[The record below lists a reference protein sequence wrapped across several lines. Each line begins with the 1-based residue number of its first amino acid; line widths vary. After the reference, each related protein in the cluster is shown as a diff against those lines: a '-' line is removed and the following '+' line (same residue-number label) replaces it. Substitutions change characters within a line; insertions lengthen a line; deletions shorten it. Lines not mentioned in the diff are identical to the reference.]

1 MHVEDATHIHAA
13 TFIPCT
19 VAGNFA
25 AYHVACSTC
34 FNVNRSATFSAG
46 KTLNGDVLNGQYA
59 ACHNK
64 TSVIFFPSVL
74 CYCAIL
80 HCKVSTLER
89 KHTKSAVIHRTTVG
103 ATVGEGVSIQIQGH
117 ILLVDR
123 NSLLNSDI
131 RRQCDAG
138 VVIERI
144 FKLLLVVDLM
154 RPQHLRLVKAHLYLQ
169 GRHALCQGIAL
180 RQGGHKGIVPGIGP
194 LGGVV
199 FAGPGTQGEGLL
211 RPIHRG
217 QNGPGQGTGQKL
229 HGNGIL
235 LGGGEI
241 YFPGHRVQEPV
252 FFLLRLHPGPGGDG
266 FPGLG
271 PFRFLLSGVRVHRGL
286 IGVFRIFGV
295 FLVPGVARVFGVF
308 RFPGVPRVL
317 GVFRFP
323 GICRVFGVPRVPG
336 VFPGFRGLGSL
347 GHGLRPLLRKTRH
360 GHILGHHTQAQGQG
374 ANPAQNIR

>member
-154 RPQHLRLVKAHLYLQ
+154 RPQHLRLLKAHHYLQ
-169 GRHALCQGIAL
+169 RRHALCQGIAL
-180 RQGGHKGIVPGIGP
+180 RQGGHEGIVPGVGP
-194 LGGVV
+194 LGGVA
-199 FAGPGTQGEGLL
+199 FAGPGAKGDGLL
-211 RPIHRG
+211 RILHRG
-217 QNGPGQGTGQKL
+217 QNGSGQGAGQKL

-241 YFPGHRVQEPV
+241 HLPGLRVQDPV
-252 FFLLRLHPGPGGDG
+252 FFLLRLHPGPGGNDL
-266 FPGLG
+266 PGSLRLG
-271 PFRFLLSGVRVHRGL
+271 GL
-286 IGVFRIFGV
+286 
-295 FLVPGVARVFGVF
+295 
-308 RFPGVPRVL
+308 
-317 GVFRFP
+317 
-323 GICRVFGVPRVPG
+323 
-336 VFPGFRGLGSL
+336 RGLGGLLRRHGGLLRRRGSRLRGLSGLLCRRSGRLRGFGGLFHGL
-347 GHGLRPLLRKTRH
+347 GHDLRILLRKTRH
-360 GHILGHHTQAQGQG
+360 GHILGHHAQAQGQG

>member
-169 GRHALCQGIAL
+169 RRHTLCQGIAL
-180 RQGGHKGIVPGIGP
+180 RQGGHKGIVPGPGP
-194 LGGVV
+194 LGRVV
-199 FAGPGTQGEGLL
+199 FAGPGAQGEGLL
-211 RPIHRG
+211 RPLHRG
-217 QNGPGQGTGQKL
+217 QNGGRQGTGQKL
-229 HGNGIL
+229 HGNGLL
-235 LGGGEI
+235 LGGGKI
-241 YFPGHRVQEPV
+241 YFPGHRVQDPV
-252 FFLLRLHPGPGGDG
+252 FLLRLHPGPGGDG

-271 PFRFLLSGVRVHRGL
+271 PFRFLLSGVRVHRGRIL
-286 IGVFRIFGV
+286 LGVF
-295 FLVPGVARVFGVF
+295 
-308 RFPGVPRVL
+308 RVL
-317 GVFRFP
+317 GVFR
-323 GICRVFGVPRVPG
+323 IPG
-336 VFPGFRGLGSL
+336 VFRVSGVVRVSGVTQVPGLFRVSGVAWVSGVFSGFRGLGSL
-347 GHGLRPLLRKTRH
+347 GHSLRPLLRKTRH

-374 ANPAQNIR
+374 ANSTQNIR